1 MAEDEGAG
9 VEAGAGVAAA
19 DGAAAAGIGGAAVAS
34 GLEAVASGLEAVA
47 SGSEAAAGEW
57 AAEASEQETLA
68 VAGSRPLDRHA
79 RVQTCRWGRYGSCG
93 CRGADE
99 FYFRM
104 PLSCT

>member
-1 MAEDEGAG
+1 LE
-9 VEAGAGVAAA
+9 
-19 DGAAAAGIGGAAVAS
+19 AVAS

-47 SGSEAAAGEW
+47 SGLEAVASGLEAAAGEW
-57 AAEASEQETLA
+57 AAEASEQETHA

-79 RVQTCRWGRYGSCG
+79 RVQTCRSGRYGSCG

-99 FYFRM
+99 FYFRT